1 MAQIIKEGYITI
13 NEEITNEF
21 VKKWFKL
28 SIIDDLP
35 VIQIYNTQKVFES
48 LVHPPYHHSNHF
60 SL

>member
-48 LVHPPYHHSNHF
+48 FVHPPYHHSNHF

>member
-1 MAQIIKEGYITI
+1 MTQVIKEGYITI

-35 VIQIYNTQKVFES
+35 VNQLYNTQNVFKS
-48 LVHPPYHHSNHF
+48 LAHHSYPHSNHF